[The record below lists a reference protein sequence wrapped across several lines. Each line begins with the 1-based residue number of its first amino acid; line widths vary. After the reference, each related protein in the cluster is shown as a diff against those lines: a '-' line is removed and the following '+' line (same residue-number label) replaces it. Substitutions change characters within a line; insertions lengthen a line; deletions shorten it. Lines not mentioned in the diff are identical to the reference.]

1 MRWYVHGDS
10 AVNRR
15 RYEQL
20 RHNIRSSG
28 WSWNGGSRLTQAD
41 EWSKNVGIGRSMQTG
56 TPKTP
61 EIGAVSKT
69 LKTSYDK
76 PKPVDLEATDS
87 GLYMR
92 LFREWNQ
99 AKRMHPD
106 NVYQNRPRVWWQN
119 FMRSNVRNDSAM
131 FSEQLTFY

>member
-1 MRWYVHGDS
+1 
-10 AVNRR
+10 
-15 RYEQL
+15 
-20 RHNIRSSG
+20 
-28 WSWNGGSRLTQAD
+28 
-41 EWSKNVGIGRSMQTG
+41 MQTG

-69 LKTSYDK
+69 LKTNYDK